1 MVDQG
6 GKKVNRNSS
15 DGRILGVPRNDV
27 SVKVFTKRNSDA
39 ASKAAES
46 GRKHVT
52 LTLRD
57 VTDYEVWNPVTV
69 SKLKVKN
76 KPNASAHVRENTTT
90 EQKWE
95 PYGRKP
101 YSTTLPRLQYSQ
113 SMPTL
118 NFRHGFSLD
127 DVRNDGLKL
136 PDSKSNSPSQ
146 KTRTKSH
153 DATPLKSSGLKVGLR
168 RSLSDMDQSIEQAR
182 LAQVRDKLGSGMV
195 TVNIDSKDISSPPF
209 RKTSHTAKNS
219 TSRPFRHRIRPSTSI
234 NRVEYIG
241 DTSRNSKPTPTVD
254 KSFDDK
260 YGNSS
265 VQRLDQS
272 DYISLAISN
281 TKFVGHRQ
289 RPKVKGQE
297 EPGDESI
304 KPSKSVRF
312 GLRDEIFE
320 YEREREE
327 CKSSLSSH

>member
-1 MVDQG
+1 MVDQV
-6 GKKVNRNSS
+6 GKKVNRNNS
-15 DGRILGVPRNDV
+15 DGRTLGVPRNDV
-27 SVKVFTKRNSDA
+27 SVKVFTKRNNEA

-46 GRKHVT
+46 DRKHIT

-76 KPNASAHVRENTTT
+76 KPNASTHVRESTTT

-101 YSTTLPRLQYSQ
+101 HSITLPRLQYSQ

-118 NFRHGFSLD
+118 NFRSGFSIN
-127 DVRNDGLKL
+127 DVRNDSLKL
-136 PDSKSNSPSQ
+136 SDCKSNSPSP

-153 DATPLKSSGLKVGLR
+153 DATPLRFSGSKVGLR

-182 LAQVRDKLGSGMV
+182 LAQVREKLGSGIV
-195 TVNIDSKDISSPPF
+195 TVNLDSHDVSSPPF
-209 RKTSHTAKNS
+209 RKSTRTAKPG
-219 TSRPFRHRIRPSTSI
+219 TSRPFRHRFRPSTSI
-234 NRVEYIG
+234 NRVDYIG
-241 DTSRNSKPTPTVD
+241 DTSRNSKPTPKVD

-260 YGNSS
+260 YGNLS

-289 RPKVKGQE
+289 LPKVKVQE
-297 EPGDESI
+297 EPGDDSI

-327 CKSSLSSH
+327 CKSSLSSD